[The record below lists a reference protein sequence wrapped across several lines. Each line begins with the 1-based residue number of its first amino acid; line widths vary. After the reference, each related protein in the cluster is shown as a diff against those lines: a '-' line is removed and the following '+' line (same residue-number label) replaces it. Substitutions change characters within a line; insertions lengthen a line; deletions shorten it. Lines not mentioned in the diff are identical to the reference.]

1 MNTFK
6 KTPIQSAL
14 LLAVVTAG
22 LTCGASASTDT
33 QQTAALSR
41 NGDAVTPKAAASQEF
56 AEPKFIVL
64 EDKLHSINDSLT
76 TRHPVHYYGFVAKR
90 GQDIILGFH
99 GDNPVKNAWK
109 VDYYQDGEWHTE
121 NMKTKVFT
129 GLKTEAEVIIRVMP
143 RHPEKRT
150 NIAYSLNFGSYPVL
164 KKYDLH
170 DEPGVIRIP
179 SGYTEPGWLATQVY
193 KEALLEVKF
202 EDTKG
207 APLEGGVALF
217 GLTRGKEYE
226 PIRHILYSDANGMA
240 SRKVVLGRCD
250 GGKVAQDFVHSQ
262 QGFNT
267 WRSHYIVGDYFTH
280 NFLSGKAINTSHT
293 FQLGHICKQQ
303 LVQTIRPRN

>member
-6 KTPIQSAL
+6 KTSIQSAI

-33 QQTAALSR
+33 QQTAALSP
-41 NGDAVTPKAAASQEF
+41 NGDAVTPQAAASQEF

-76 TRHPVHYYGFVAKR
+76 SRHPVHYYGFVAKR
-90 GQDIILGFH
+90 GQNIILGLH

-109 VDYYQDGEWHTE
+109 VEYYQDGEWHTQ
-121 NMKTKVFT
+121 NMKTKVFS

-143 RHPEKRT
+143 RHPEKGT

-179 SGYTEPGWLATQVY
+179 GGYTEPGWLATQVY

-207 APLEGGVALF
+207 APLEGGVILFALKYREENTAVKLL
-217 GLTRGKEYE
+217 LT
-226 PIRHILYSDANGMA
+226 SDASGFA
-240 SRKVVLGRCD
+240 SRKIELGRCYD
-250 GGKVAQDFVHSQ
+250 GTEAQDFVDKNK
-262 QGFNT
+262 GFNT
-267 WRSHYIVGDYFTH
+267 WRSYYKVANYAIM
-280 NFLSGKAINTSHT
+280 NLALSPHTVTPNT
-293 FQLGHICKQQ
+293 FYLGHICTQR